1 MLVIT
6 RHPALVQYLRE
17 TGIIEDGATVLEHVA
32 DPSILDGQD
41 VIGVLPLS
49 LAARCR
55 TITEVP
61 LSLTPADRGRELT
74 IERIR
79 EIARPPQTWVVRAAE
94 GQNTADD

>member
-6 RHPALVQYLRE
+6 RHTALVTYLRE
-17 TGIIEDGATVLEHVA
+17 IGLIPDEATIIEHVS
-32 DPSILDGQD
+32 DPGVLDGQD

-61 LSLTPADRGRELT
+61 LALTPADRGHELT

-79 EIARPPQTWVVRAAE
+79 EIARPPQTWVVRP
-94 GQNTADD
+94 G

>member
-1 MLVIT
+1 MLIIT
-6 RHPALVQYLRE
+6 RHSALVQYLRE
-17 TGIIEDGATVLEHVA
+17 TGIIGDDATIIEHVA

-49 LAARCR
+49 LASRCR

-61 LSLTPADRGRELT
+61 LTLTPADRGVELT

-79 EIARPPQTWVVRAAE
+79 EIARPPQTWVVREARVFYW
-94 GQNTADD
+94 

>member
-6 RHPALVQYLRE
+6 RHPALVAYLRE
-17 TGIIEDGATVLEHVA
+17 IGLIGADATVLEHVS
-32 DPSILDGQD
+32 DPGVLDGRD

-61 LSLTPADRGRELT
+61 LALTPADRGVELSL
-74 IERIR
+74 ERIR
-79 EIARPPQTWVVRAAE
+79 EIAQPPRTWVVRAAE
-94 GQNTADD
+94 QNIAAR

>member
-1 MLVIT
+1 VLIIT
-6 RHPALVQYLRE
+6 RHTSLVQYLRE
-17 TGIIEDGATVLEHVA
+17 IGLIGADATVLEHVS
-32 DPSILDGQD
+32 DPGVLDGQD

-61 LSLTPADRGRELT
+61 LALTPADRGRELT

-79 EIARPPQTWVVRAAE
+79 EIARPPQTWVVRP
-94 GQNTADD
+94 G